1 MYSRIINPL
10 VCVKFCLISLTR
22 IWTRGPLRLKSYK
35 APLLDLLNEE
45 SCKSGSPNRL
55 EVMPPSSQTSS
66 SLVRNAETFNK
77 TSHHTLAALVFS
89 YPYPSSTILRP
100 EHENTR
106 SLYTITNRFFSRL
119 LSFHH
124 PSRSHHSPPG
134 SFHLYPPRPFSH
146 STFMRKSKCIVPVR
160 FQNIDSD
167 LYHYPPLH
175 HLIVIPTRTSSECL
189 LPIPYSSPQHTPF
202 CSLFRFK
209 NTNVS
214 FTAVVSGHSIRL
226 MSNFLDYFISS
237 HLCFHLKFYRKGY
250 R

>member
-1 MYSRIINPL
+1 MHSRIMHSL
-10 VCVKFCLISLTR
+10 GCVNFCLISLTR

-100 EHENTR
+100 EHEQTR
-106 SLYTITNRFFSRL
+106 SLYTITNRFFSLL

-134 SFHLYPPRPFSH
+134 SFHLY
-146 STFMRKSKCIVPVR
+146 
-160 FQNIDSD
+160 
-167 LYHYPPLH
+167 
-175 HLIVIPTRTSSECL
+175 
-189 LPIPYSSPQHTPF
+189 
-202 CSLFRFK
+202 
-209 NTNVS
+209 
-214 FTAVVSGHSIRL
+214 
-226 MSNFLDYFISS
+226 
-237 HLCFHLKFYRKGY
+237 
-250 R
+250 

>member
-77 TSHHTLAALVFS
+77 TSHHTLAALVFPTLILLRLS
-89 YPYPSSTILRP
+89 YVLNTKIPDPFIRLRI
-100 EHENTR
+100 
-106 SLYTITNRFFSRL
+106 SFFSRL

-175 HLIVIPTRTSSECL
+175 HLIVIPTHTSSESL

-202 CSLFRFK
+202 CSLFRFQ